1 MMELRCGLPKVAPS
15 RNGGRLAPSCGSMV
29 NVRISPTC
37 SLLHLVMTP
46 RGTVFSGFRQE
57 YPLVSGSRNILIR
70 SIQIFSTSSS
80 IIQEVEA
87 LHNAGMA
94 LMTYFY
100 CDFRDTKKQDVHYL
114 LGSLL
119 AQLSGKSD
127 PCYEILSALYSKHDA
142 GSRQPNKEA
151 LAECLENILKLGG
164 QPPIYI
170 VMDAI
175 DECPNTS
182 DVVTPRDRVLELVEK
197 LIALHL
203 PNLRICLT
211 SRPEADIRASL
222 GSLASHTISLHDE
235 SGQRNDISDYVS
247 FVVHSDRNMRRWRAE
262 DKKLVI
268 ETLSRKA
275 DGM

>member
-1 MMELRCGLPKVAPS
+1 
-15 RNGGRLAPSCGSMV
+15 
-29 NVRISPTC
+29 
-37 SLLHLVMTP
+37 MTP

>member
-1 MMELRCGLPKVAPS
+1 
-15 RNGGRLAPSCGSMV
+15 
-29 NVRISPTC
+29 
-37 SLLHLVMTP
+37 
-46 RGTVFSGFRQE
+46 
-57 YPLVSGSRNILIR
+57 
-70 SIQIFSTSSS
+70 
-80 IIQEVEA
+80 
-87 LHNAGMA
+87 
-94 LMTYFY
+94 MTYFY
-100 CDFRDTKKQDVHYL
+100 CDFRDSTKQDIHYL
-114 LGSLL
+114 LSSLL
-119 AQLSGKSD
+119 AQLSAKSD
-127 PCYEILSALYSKHDA
+127 PCYKVLSALYSKYDA
-142 GSRQPNKEA
+142 GSRQPNKDV
-151 LAECLENILKLGG
+151 LTECLENILKMGG
-164 QPPIYI
+164 QLPIYI
-170 VMDAI
+170 IVDAI
-175 DECPNTS
+175 DECPNTP